1 MVMQLPLRFLVTAMF
16 AGAVLAAGV
25 APAPVAHAVD
35 ASDSGEVDDPGAESL
50 DKARSLIE
58 SGDWRSAIAT
68 LEQAR
73 SEAPDNADV
82 YNLLGFANRKLDRFD
97 ESLKHYIQAL
107 SLNPEHRGALEYLGE
122 LYVQTGRMAD
132 ARKIESRLAAACP
145 RGCEE
150 LADLRKVL
158 AGKAD

>member
-1 MVMQLPLRFLVTAMF
+1 MAMQLPLRFLATPLF
-16 AGAVLAAGV
+16 AAVLLAAGI
-25 APAPVAHAVD
+25 APAPMAHAVD
-35 ASDSGEVDDPGAESL
+35 SSGSGEIDDPGAEAL

-58 SGDWRSAIAT
+58 SRDWRSAITA
-68 LEQAR
+68 LERAR

-82 YNLLGFANRKLDRFD
+82 YNLLGFANRKLNRFD
-97 ESLKHYIQAL
+97 ESLRHYTKAL

-122 LYVQTGRMAD
+122 LYVQTGRTAD
-132 ARKIESRLAAACP
+132 ARRIERRLAAACP